1 MLLVLQRRLILA
13 KPNEIIEFLRDLR
26 YDDDMINGNEK
37 RIKRN
42 ELIDSAIR
50 LVSLHVEKPG
60 NGEIESEDLM
70 ADPDCVGGHCPVR

>member
-1 MLLVLQRRLILA
+1 LA

-60 NGEIESEDLM
+60 KNDVNPDTGSSIVDPECPNG
-70 ADPDCVGGHCPVR
+70 VCPVR